1 MNLILYIY
9 RKHGYNINV
18 ILQKEKGKGGK
29 QMTPKEKKT
38 IFTIV
43 GIMLLILIIVICVK
57 SFSNGGNDN
66 SNNLNTPTTNT
77 ATQNEEKYVTEL
89 NGGTKLNN
97 SDALQSVKTY
107 KTLEIS
113 NVQFTSNENGNST
126 FLADVKNVGTT
137 ATQPEVVKLTLLG
150 DNGEVIAELNAILPD
165 LQPGETDQLNAQAT
179 ADIVNA
185 KDYKIEAKQ

>member
-1 MNLILYIY
+1 
-9 RKHGYNINV
+9 
-18 ILQKEKGKGGK
+18 
-29 QMTPKEKKT
+29 MTPKEKKI

-66 SNNLNTPTTNT
+66 TNNLNTPTTNT

-97 SDALQSVKTY
+97 SDALQTPKTY

-113 NVQFTSNENGNST
+113 NVQFTSNASGNSA

-137 ATQPEVVKLTLLG
+137 ATKPEVVKLTLLG
-150 DNGEVIAELNAILPD
+150 ENGEVIAQLNAVLPA
-165 LQPGETDQLNAQAT
+165 LEPGKTDQLNAQAT

>member
-1 MNLILYIY
+1 
-9 RKHGYNINV
+9 
-18 ILQKEKGKGGK
+18 
-29 QMTPKEKKT
+29 MTPKEKKI

-57 SFSNGGNDN
+57 SFANGGKKD
-66 SNNLNTPTTNT
+66 NLNTPATNT

-89 NGGTKLNN
+89 NDGTKLNN
-97 SDALQSVKTY
+97 SNDLQSVKTY

-113 NVQFTSNENGNST
+113 NVQFTSNSNGNST

-150 DNGEVIAELNAILPD
+150 ENGEVIAELSPVLPA
-165 LQPGETDQLNAQAT
+165 LQPGQTDQLNAMAT
-179 ADIVNA
+179 GDIVNA

>member
-1 MNLILYIY
+1 
-9 RKHGYNINV
+9 
-18 ILQKEKGKGGK
+18 
-29 QMTPKEKKT
+29 MTPKERKI

-43 GIMLLILIIVICVK
+43 GIMLLILIIVVCVK
-57 SFSNGGNDN
+57 TFGNGGNETN
-66 SNNLNTPTTNT
+66 TQNTPTTNT

-97 SDALQSVKTY
+97 SEALQSVKTY

-126 FLADVKNVGTT
+126 FLANVKNVGTA

-150 DNGEVIAELNAILPD
+150 DNGEVIAELNAVLPD

>member
-1 MNLILYIY
+1 MISTLYIY
-9 RKHGYNINV
+9 IKHSYNIDV

-29 QMTPKEKKT
+29 LMTPKERKI

-57 SFSNGGNDN
+57 SFGNGGNDN
-66 SNNLNTPTTNT
+66 TNTLNTPTTNT
-77 ATQNEEKYVTEL
+77 ATQNEEQYVTEL

-97 SDALQSVKTY
+97 SEDLQSVKTY

-113 NVQFTSNENGNST
+113 NVQFTSNSNGNSV

-150 DNGEVIAELNAILPD
+150 ENGEVITELNAVLPD
-165 LQPGETDQLNAQAT
+165 LEPGETDQLNAQAT

-185 KDYKIEAKQ
+185 KDYTIEAQQ